1 MTPLI
6 FNAWHLY
13 IYIYKYKWSGGEEE
27 RTSGNGVGEVAPL
40 TLIRLSSFRYSGRSF
55 RFYYFL
61 DSRPPPCS
69 AWGEIRC
76 AYIHV
81 IYYTYNVYTYIYT

>member
-1 MTPLI
+1 MI
-6 FNAWHLY
+6 GGGY
-13 IYIYKYKWSGGEEE
+13 GEEE
-27 RTSGNGVGEVAPL
+27 RTSGNGVGEVSPL
-40 TLIRLSSFRYSGRSF
+40 ALIRLSSFRYSGRSF

-76 AYIHV
+76 AYTRNTLY
-81 IYYTYNVYTYIYT
+81 IYIYIMYTYIIYIHT